1 MTTDAAPRSI
11 TSRVAPGAGRHTALT
26 SAIVTATA
34 LLPDA
39 AGSVLPTHVRSAF
52 GMGDVE
58 PRAVLWAGRRAW
70 HCAPTDGRPDVL
82 VRPVADNAVAAWSAS
97 VLDGLEI
104 DGLRLVQ
111 PVRSSDGRWV
121 VAGWAACRYL
131 PGVVEPRHDAML
143 EAAVRLHAAIATLP
157 RPRLLDDRDD
167 LLSWC
172 AAGAWGERRL
182 TLDPAR
188 GGRLYADLA
197 PLRRPVRL
205 SPQVVHA
212 ELFGSLLFDGDRP
225 PALVDLVPAWR
236 PAEWAAAVVAVDAVA
251 WGGADEELF
260 DRWSYLAGWPQMLLR
275 AVLHRLAL
283 HAQHPDASI
292 RSLHGLTRVAAL
304 VRARL

>member
-1 MTTDAAPRSI
+1 MY
-11 TSRVAPGAGRHTALT
+11 RVATGCRPAPPITFPV
-26 SAIVTATA
+26 VTATA
-34 LLPDA
+34 TLVPDTAAAALP
-39 AGSVLPTHVRSAF
+39 PHVRSAF
-52 GMGDVE
+52 GMGDAE

-70 HCAPTDGRPDVL
+70 HSAPGSGRADVL
-82 VRPVADNAVAAWSAS
+82 VRPVADNAIAAWSAS
-97 VLDGLEI
+97 VLDGLTV

-111 PVRSSDGRWV
+111 PVRASDGRWV
-121 VAGWAACRYL
+121 VAGWAASRFV
-131 PGVVEPRHDAML
+131 PGAVEPRHDAMM
-143 EAAVRLHAAIATLP
+143 EVAVRLHAAIATQP

-182 TLDPAR
+182 NLDAGS
-188 GGRLYADLA
+188 GGLLYGELA

-212 ELFGSLLFDGDRP
+212 ELFGSVLFDGDRA

-251 WGGADEELF
+251 WGGADDALL
-260 DRWSYLAGWPQMLLR
+260 DRWAQLAEWPQMLLR

-283 HAQHPDASI
+283 HAQHPEASAQ
-292 RSLHGLTRVAAL
+292 SLRGLERVAGL

>member
-1 MTTDAAPRSI
+1 
-11 TSRVAPGAGRHTALT
+11 VARGGRRHTALT

-34 LLPDA
+34 LLPDT
-39 AGSVLPTHVRSAF
+39 AGSALPPHVRSAF

-70 HCAPTDGRPDVL
+70 HCAGVEGRAGVL
-82 VRPVADNAVAAWSAS
+82 VRPVSDNALAAWSAS
-97 VLDGLEI
+97 VLDGLVA
-104 DGLRLVQ
+104 DGLRVVQ
-111 PVRSSDGRWV
+111 PIRSSDGRWV
-121 VAGWAACRYL
+121 VAGWAACRFL
-131 PGVVEPRHDAML
+131 PGTVESRHDAML

-167 LLSWC
+167 LLSGC

-182 TLDPAR
+182 NLDPAN
-188 GGRLYADLA
+188 GGRLYDDLA

-205 SPQVVHA
+205 TAQVVHA

-251 WGGADEELF
+251 WGGAQEDLF
-260 DRWSYLAGWPQMLLR
+260 DRWAHLAEWPQMLLR

-283 HAQHPDASI
+283 HAQHPDASF
-292 RSLHGLTRVAAL
+292 RSLRGLERVSGM
-304 VRARL
+304 VHARL